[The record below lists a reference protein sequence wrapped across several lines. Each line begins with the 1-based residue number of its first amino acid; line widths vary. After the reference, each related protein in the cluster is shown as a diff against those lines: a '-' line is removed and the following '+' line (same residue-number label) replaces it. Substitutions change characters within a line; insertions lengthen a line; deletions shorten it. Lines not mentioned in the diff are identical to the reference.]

1 MNTQADLQ
9 RWSDDVARDPRSL
22 AFLPLAKAYRRQ
34 GLVQT
39 ALQLCLR
46 GLEHHPANVE
56 AHGLLAVLHLE
67 QGDRQKAA
75 DEWSIVLRI
84 DPQNF
89 DALRGLGF
97 CYLERDQLTRARQML
112 ERAAA
117 LRPGDGTVREA
128 LELLGARND
137 QEQRREQRSDPLPS
151 DDPWAE
157 AKRLAGAVAVSV
169 NAVVEPVF
177 EYEESPRAVFEL
189 AEEAIVETSP
199 AAPPRRRAPETVTEP
214 AALFDELLGSGPL
227 LGALLVDVHG
237 LVHAGRLTEEAA
249 GDAELIGAVMG
260 GSVEEAT
267 RTAQYL
273 AIGNWRGVMLE
284 AERALLQLT
293 PVGAQAVVVLA
304 ARRSTPA
311 GWLMRAGAQAA
322 ERAAAYMETYG

>member
-34 GLVQT
+34 GLVEV

-46 GLEHHPANVE
+46 GLEHHSANVE
-56 AHGLLAVLHLE
+56 AHGLLAALRLE

-75 DEWSIVLRI
+75 EEWSIVLRM

-97 CYLERDQLTRARQML
+97 CHLERDQLARARQLL
-112 ERAAA
+112 EHAAA

-128 LELLGARND
+128 LELLGARHD
-137 QEQRREQRSDPLPS
+137 DEKRREQRRDPLLS

-157 AKRLAGAVAVSV
+157 AKLRAGTVAET
-169 NAVVEPVF
+169 AEAAVEPTF
-177 EYEESPRAVFEL
+177 EDEESPRAVFEL
-189 AEEAIVETSP
+189 AEDAIVEPGP
-199 AAPPRRRAPETVTEP
+199 AAPARRSAQQTVTDP

-227 LGALLVDVHG
+227 LGALLIDAHG
-237 LVHAGRLTEEAA
+237 LVHAGRLTEEA
-249 GDAELIGAVMG
+249 GDAEVIGAVMG
-260 GSVEEAT
+260 GSVEEAA
-267 RTAQYL
+267 RTAHHL
-273 AIGNWRGVMLE
+273 EVGEWRGVLLE

-293 PVGAQAVVVLA
+293 PVGAQAVVILA

-322 ERAAAYMETYG
+322 ERAAAYMEAYG